1 MRAGRDGL
9 VRTAIAVGGAPPD
22 LLRLLADDPAPG
34 VREQARRALGI
45 HPGPEG
51 KSSTAPLGACGES
64 R

>member
-1 MRAGRDGL
+1 MRRGCYDPHER
-9 VRTAIAVGGAPPD
+9 IN
-22 LLRLLADDPAPG
+22 LADDPAPG